1 MDKKFNFNNSSQY
14 NDLPDKSSTGLSKED
29 VIGSGDS
36 ISDIMQNIQ
45 RNQIQSLLNSDES
58 SGGSSGSTNGIKKF
72 VYRGTYTLYSGEL
85 LDPGVEKTVTMN
97 FVTEE
102 FADELISRL
111 SLIDSTY
118 ADAIGILR
126 AYGSY
131 NTDTSQPIVDDL
143 VCLYDVTIVP
153 TKEKVV
159 GSQPRVYNC
168 VNFKLNASK
177 ACRVKHVVL
186 YVLF

>member
-14 NDLPDKSSTGLSKED
+14 NDLPDRSSTGLSKED

-58 SGGSSGSTNGIKKF
+58 SGSTNGIKKF
-72 VYRGTYTLYSGEL
+72 VYKGTYTLYGEL

-97 FVTEE
+97 FRTEE

-131 NTDTSQPIVDDL
+131 NTDTSQPIVDDM

-159 GSQPRVYNC
+159 GTQPRVYNC

-177 ACRVKHVVL
+177 ACRVRHVVL